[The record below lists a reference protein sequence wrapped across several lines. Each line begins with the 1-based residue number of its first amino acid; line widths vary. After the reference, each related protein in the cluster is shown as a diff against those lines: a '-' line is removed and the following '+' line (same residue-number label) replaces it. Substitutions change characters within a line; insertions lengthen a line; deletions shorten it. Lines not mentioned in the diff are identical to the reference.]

1 MPTFMSYSMRR
12 VASLKELLYSNMS
25 YGLRLSEGLLRDPL
39 EPTSLAV
46 ANVLTTKSPSK
57 PL

>member
-1 MPTFMSYSMRR
+1 MSYSMRR